1 MRGEGKESGRK
12 TYRVDVVRGEPYH
25 VGDRELIPEA
35 RIASYGRA
43 RATIGTHR
51 TGGWGVGL
59 VQVKPLAIVERTAEG
74 ERRIVI
80 SDATARSMRL
90 MLGVAAAM
98 MVIFAG
104 IRWLV
109 RRRRGASIEG

>member
-1 MRGEGKESGRK
+1 MGGEGRDSRNK
-12 TYRVDVVRGEPYH
+12 TYRVEVVRGEPYH

-35 RIASYGRA
+35 RISSYGRA

-59 VQVKPLAIVERTAEG
+59 VQVKPLAIVERTAQG

-80 SDATARSMRL
+80 PDTTTRSMGL
-90 MLGVAAAM
+90 MLGAAAAI
-98 MVIFAG
+98 MVIFTTL
-104 IRWLV
+104 RWLV